1 MQDFVIRRQLRPSD
15 AEAIPILHDRIYA
28 AEYGLDKRSQAYVER
43 AVQRAL
49 ARGWPE
55 RAGAVWLVEREGE
68 LAGSL
73 ALTIEREGVGAVRWF
88 VLSPGLRGR
97 GLGRALFAG
106 LLAEARAS
114 DLERLEL
121 DLQPADGR
129 RVDLSARRIPRHIGA
144 PERRVGPD
152 ADDAAVRTAVALEFS
167 PALAHIVCA

>member
-55 RAGAVWLVEREGE
+55 RAGAVWLVEREGK

-88 VLSPGLRGR
+88 VLSPELRGR
-97 GLGRALFAG
+97 GFGRALFAG

-121 DLQPADGR
+121 GTFSLLTAAASIYRSAGF
-129 RVDLSARRIPRHIGA
+129 RVVSEHQSD
-144 PERRVGPD
+144 EWGPTLTMQQYEL
-152 ADDAAVRTAVALEFS
+152 RLR
-167 PALAHIVCA
+167 